1 MHWWF
6 PCSSTP
12 SAGGHYDTMT
22 VGRPPD
28 NLVAYIVEH
37 DPDNPANEARIAGG
51 VLNGDEF
58 THVETDGCAA
68 AGGNGIFRATAV
80 RPWAN
85 VGTEAQ
91 PLKFAITRTVVPG
104 PAPDLVTVTYVS
116 GTFQTFTAGAS
127 DQARATLKLIVYP
140 DQSTADADAG
150 LDGVGSAFYGAAT
163 LLGGSGDLLPSQ
175 GLSLG
180 DFTIVGDG
188 TGLFTA
194 TPILG
199 FSKVVAVP
207 DANAAAVSMVADPK
221 VSDGPGTSTTSV
233 PGSSLTANAWLA
245 PASPNPT
252 RGSTRIRFAIPR
264 EGHVRLAIYDQQGRH
279 VRQLVDGT
287 LRGGEHETRWDG
299 LDGSGNR
306 VPSAMYF
313 YRLETDGQ
321 LLIGK
326 VLAIR

>member
-1 MHWWF
+1 MGPSSLRTRLAALVLAGVWCAISAHHASADVHVQSTASRNRIDMHWWF

-163 LLGGSGDLLPSQ
+163 LLGGSGRPASSQ

-199 FSKVVAVP
+199 FSR
-207 DANAAAVSMVADPK
+207 
-221 VSDGPGTSTTSV
+221 
-233 PGSSLTANAWLA
+233 SSRCPTRTRRRSAWSPIRRSRMDRERAPRASPA
-245 PASPNPT
+245 PALRRT
-252 RGSTRIRFAIPR
+252 RGSRPPRPIRRVAR
-264 EGHVRLAIYDQQGRH
+264 RAS
-279 VRQLVDGT
+279 
-287 LRGGEHETRWDG
+287 
-299 LDGSGNR
+299 GS
-306 VPSAMYF
+306 PS
-313 YRLETDGQ
+313 L
-321 LLIGK
+321 GK
-326 VLAIR
+326 VT